1 MLRLHSDTFFF
12 FCNCSF
18 QTRRYPTGVRNERK
32 GFDGRHISHTPSPR
46 QWAKVEKVLA
56 NRGATARERRVH
68 VAASMQR
75 KCKAPRSFRE
85 DANPEAFKEV
95 RLIFLIIF
103 FSFFRA
109 ERATFAGVCGDQ
121 HTYIRTRLCRENN
134 RRSTHGG
141 QNSKPHVHIH
151 ISLCLQSSSWPC
163 QKGDRERERETVE
176 DTYVQTAPK
185 VYETR
190 HLRRDIHAII
200 R

>member
-1 MLRLHSDTFFF
+1 
-12 FCNCSF
+12 
-18 QTRRYPTGVRNERK
+18 
-32 GFDGRHISHTPSPR
+32 
-46 QWAKVEKVLA
+46 
-56 NRGATARERRVH
+56 
-68 VAASMQR
+68 MQR

-103 FSFFRA
+103 SLSLELNALHLQASAGINTHIYAHDYAGRTTGVVHTEVRIRSHTCIF
-109 ERATFAGVCGDQ
+109 TF
-121 HTYIRTRLCRENN
+121 LCACRVVVGHAKKE
-134 RRSTHGG
+134 
-141 QNSKPHVHIH
+141 I
-151 ISLCLQSSSWPC
+151 
-163 QKGDRERERETVE
+163 ERERETVE